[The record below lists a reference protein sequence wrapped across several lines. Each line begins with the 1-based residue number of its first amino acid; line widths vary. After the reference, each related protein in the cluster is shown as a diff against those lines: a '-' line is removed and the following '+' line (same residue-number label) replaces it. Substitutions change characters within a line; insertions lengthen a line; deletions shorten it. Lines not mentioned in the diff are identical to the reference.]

1 MLEKF
6 SCILIRYKYPLMGMT
21 LVLAVVFPFLFKSQ
35 YVIRIATIALMYV
48 ILALSLNMLSGM
60 LGQMSFGHAAF
71 FGIGAYTA
79 AILCTKMGLPSQ
91 VTLPAAVLMSGLFGV
106 FLGMPVL
113 RLNGYYFTIVTMVF
127 CEIIRIVELNWMS
140 VTRGPLGIM
149 AIKKPEFFGFEIK
162 SQTQLYLFI
171 LACVIVCGVIVHNI
185 MNSRIGN
192 AVLAIRDDELAAESM
207 GIHVF
212 KYKVMIFVISSMMA
226 GLAGA
231 FYAQYTGYI
240 DPTNFASTKSNEMLV
255 MVIFGGLG
263 STFGSFL
270 GAIVLSVIPELLR
283 SFSLYRQLIYGVLLV
298 VLISVRE
305 WHGRLIQIQE
315 GMAMSQVL
323 NVKNLTQR
331 FGGLVALEHVD
342 MCVNE
347 GEIVGIIGPNGA
359 GKSTLFNC
367 ITGIY
372 NPTEGRVE
380 MLGKDITGWKPYKV
394 TELGFARTFQNI
406 RLFRRMTVL
415 DNVLI
420 GMHTRTKTNLLTAI
434 FNTRAKRKEM
444 EECEKKAVDLLRLFE
459 RQDLRYEMATS
470 LPYGSQRD
478 LEIARALASNP
489 RLLLLDEPAAGMN
502 ESETETLRLTIGELK
517 RQGYTVLLIEHDM
530 KFVMNIC
537 ERIYVLDNG
546 RLIGSGTPSEVKAN
560 PAVVEA
566 YLGKE

>member
-1 MLEKF
+1 
-6 SCILIRYKYPLMGMT
+6 
-21 LVLAVVFPFLFKSQ
+21 
-35 YVIRIATIALMYV
+35 
-48 ILALSLNMLSGM
+48 
-60 LGQMSFGHAAF
+60 
-71 FGIGAYTA
+71 
-79 AILCTKMGLPSQ
+79 
-91 VTLPAAVLMSGLFGV
+91 
-106 FLGMPVL
+106 
-113 RLNGYYFTIVTMVF
+113 
-127 CEIIRIVELNWMS
+127 
-140 VTRGPLGIM
+140 
-149 AIKKPEFFGFEIK
+149 
-162 SQTQLYLFI
+162 
-171 LACVIVCGVIVHNI
+171 
-185 MNSRIGN
+185 
-192 AVLAIRDDELAAESM
+192 
-207 GIHVF
+207 
-212 KYKVMIFVISSMMA
+212 
-226 GLAGA
+226 
-231 FYAQYTGYI
+231 
-240 DPTNFASTKSNEMLV
+240 
-255 MVIFGGLG
+255 
-263 STFGSFL
+263 
-270 GAIVLSVIPELLR
+270 
-283 SFSLYRQLIYGVLLV
+283 
-298 VLISVRE
+298 
-305 WHGRLIQIQE
+305 
-315 GMAMSQVL
+315 MSQAL
-323 NVKNLTQR
+323 TVKNQSQR
-331 FGGLVALEHVD
+331 FGGLVALEQVD

-459 RQDLRYEMATS
+459 LQDLRYEMATS

>member
-1 MLEKF
+1 
-6 SCILIRYKYPLMGMT
+6 
-21 LVLAVVFPFLFKSQ
+21 
-35 YVIRIATIALMYV
+35 
-48 ILALSLNMLSGM
+48 
-60 LGQMSFGHAAF
+60 
-71 FGIGAYTA
+71 
-79 AILCTKMGLPSQ
+79 
-91 VTLPAAVLMSGLFGV
+91 
-106 FLGMPVL
+106 
-113 RLNGYYFTIVTMVF
+113 
-127 CEIIRIVELNWMS
+127 
-140 VTRGPLGIM
+140 
-149 AIKKPEFFGFEIK
+149 
-162 SQTQLYLFI
+162 
-171 LACVIVCGVIVHNI
+171 
-185 MNSRIGN
+185 
-192 AVLAIRDDELAAESM
+192 
-207 GIHVF
+207 
-212 KYKVMIFVISSMMA
+212 
-226 GLAGA
+226 
-231 FYAQYTGYI
+231 
-240 DPTNFASTKSNEMLV
+240 
-255 MVIFGGLG
+255 
-263 STFGSFL
+263 
-270 GAIVLSVIPELLR
+270 
-283 SFSLYRQLIYGVLLV
+283 
-298 VLISVRE
+298 
-305 WHGRLIQIQE
+305 
-315 GMAMSQVL
+315 MSQVL

-459 RQDLRYEMATS
+459 LQDLRYEMATS

-502 ESETETLRLTIGELK
+502 ETETLRLTIGELK

>member
-1 MLEKF
+1 
-6 SCILIRYKYPLMGMT
+6 
-21 LVLAVVFPFLFKSQ
+21 
-35 YVIRIATIALMYV
+35 
-48 ILALSLNMLSGM
+48 
-60 LGQMSFGHAAF
+60 
-71 FGIGAYTA
+71 
-79 AILCTKMGLPSQ
+79 
-91 VTLPAAVLMSGLFGV
+91 
-106 FLGMPVL
+106 
-113 RLNGYYFTIVTMVF
+113 
-127 CEIIRIVELNWMS
+127 
-140 VTRGPLGIM
+140 
-149 AIKKPEFFGFEIK
+149 
-162 SQTQLYLFI
+162 
-171 LACVIVCGVIVHNI
+171 
-185 MNSRIGN
+185 
-192 AVLAIRDDELAAESM
+192 
-207 GIHVF
+207 
-212 KYKVMIFVISSMMA
+212 
-226 GLAGA
+226 
-231 FYAQYTGYI
+231 
-240 DPTNFASTKSNEMLV
+240 
-255 MVIFGGLG
+255 
-263 STFGSFL
+263 
-270 GAIVLSVIPELLR
+270 
-283 SFSLYRQLIYGVLLV
+283 
-298 VLISVRE
+298 
-305 WHGRLIQIQE
+305 
-315 GMAMSQVL
+315 MSQVL

-415 DNVLI
+415 D
-420 GMHTRTKTNLLTAI
+420 
-434 FNTRAKRKEM
+434 
-444 EECEKKAVDLLRLFE
+444 
-459 RQDLRYEMATS
+459 
-470 LPYGSQRD
+470 
-478 LEIARALASNP
+478 P

>member
-1 MLEKF
+1 
-6 SCILIRYKYPLMGMT
+6 
-21 LVLAVVFPFLFKSQ
+21 
-35 YVIRIATIALMYV
+35 
-48 ILALSLNMLSGM
+48 
-60 LGQMSFGHAAF
+60 
-71 FGIGAYTA
+71 
-79 AILCTKMGLPSQ
+79 
-91 VTLPAAVLMSGLFGV
+91 
-106 FLGMPVL
+106 
-113 RLNGYYFTIVTMVF
+113 
-127 CEIIRIVELNWMS
+127 
-140 VTRGPLGIM
+140 
-149 AIKKPEFFGFEIK
+149 
-162 SQTQLYLFI
+162 
-171 LACVIVCGVIVHNI
+171 
-185 MNSRIGN
+185 
-192 AVLAIRDDELAAESM
+192 
-207 GIHVF
+207 
-212 KYKVMIFVISSMMA
+212 
-226 GLAGA
+226 
-231 FYAQYTGYI
+231 
-240 DPTNFASTKSNEMLV
+240 
-255 MVIFGGLG
+255 
-263 STFGSFL
+263 
-270 GAIVLSVIPELLR
+270 
-283 SFSLYRQLIYGVLLV
+283 
-298 VLISVRE
+298 
-305 WHGRLIQIQE
+305 
-315 GMAMSQVL
+315 MSQVL

-444 EECEKKAVDLLRLFE
+444 EECDLLRLFE
-459 RQDLRYEMATS
+459 LQDLRYEMATS

-546 RLIGSGTPSEVKAN
+546 RLIGSGTPLEVKAN